1 VQSSLQQQEEE
12 VEEEKNLPISSEAHR
27 QSGILLVVVV
37 GLPADLVEF
46 DLSHLIPKSSA
57 LHP

>member
-12 VEEEKNLPISSEAHR
+12 VEEEKNLPISSEAYR